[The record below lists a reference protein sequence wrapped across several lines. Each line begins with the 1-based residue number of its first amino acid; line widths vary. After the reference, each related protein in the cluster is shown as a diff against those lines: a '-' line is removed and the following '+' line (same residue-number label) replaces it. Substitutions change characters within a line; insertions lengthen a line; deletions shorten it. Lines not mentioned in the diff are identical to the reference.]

1 MTIYCVHIC
10 VLLIGTA
17 AMTAVIP
24 VWLSSMARHS
34 STPLQR
40 FTPSSVRQIHFIWCG
55 RIVSTP
61 LVIPSLLSWRRS
73 DQVFTFHLGLLQVFG
88 TVACRVMWMWK
99 DSYGSSGLGLD
110 ITMAEAYGGG
120 MDTFEGINTYP
131 MQNSPMMNM
140 PLPGAFSTHGLR
152 THSYSSLIGATMM
165 INAFDMCGGNGQSQ
179 YQNRHIDIEIS
190 SFGAEASELVPALF
204 SQQNLQNGA
213 VITTTVHQ
221 PLVVPR
227 QP

>member
-1 MTIYCVHIC
+1 
-10 VLLIGTA
+10 
-17 AMTAVIP
+17 
-24 VWLSSMARHS
+24 
-34 STPLQR
+34 
-40 FTPSSVRQIHFIWCG
+40 
-55 RIVSTP
+55 
-61 LVIPSLLSWRRS
+61 
-73 DQVFTFHLGLLQVFG
+73 LQVFG

-110 ITMAEAYGGG
+110 VTMAEAYGGG

-165 INAFDMCGGNGQSQ
+165 INAFDMCGGGGQSQ
-179 YQNRHIDIEIS
+179 YQNRHIDIEIA
-190 SFGAEASELVPALF
+190 SFGAEASELIPALF
-204 SQQNLQNGA
+204 SQQNLQNDVA
-213 VITTTVHQ
+213 ITTNVQQ

-227 QP
+227 QPPTMPSRVFAEEHQIDAPEDAFCYTIVIANGKELPAQITSQ

>member
-1 MTIYCVHIC
+1 
-10 VLLIGTA
+10 
-17 AMTAVIP
+17 
-24 VWLSSMARHS
+24 
-34 STPLQR
+34 
-40 FTPSSVRQIHFIWCG
+40 
-55 RIVSTP
+55 
-61 LVIPSLLSWRRS
+61 
-73 DQVFTFHLGLLQVFG
+73 
-88 TVACRVMWMWK
+88 
-99 DSYGSSGLGLD
+99 
-110 ITMAEAYGGG
+110 

-227 QP
+227 QPPTMPSRVFAEEQQIDAREDAFCDTIVIANGKELPAQITSQ